1 MRVHC
6 SSIVNFLQYT
16 NFDWV
21 CVLGSAAKKIRFIAF
36 RRLNENAL
44 MKLLLNFFKMKTKT
58 LSL

>member
-6 SSIVNFLQYT
+6 SSIVNFYNIPILIG
-16 NFDWV
+16 
-21 CVLGSAAKKIRFIAF
+21 CVFWGSAAKKIRFIAF

-44 MKLLLNFFKMKTKT
+44 MKLLLNFFKIKTKT